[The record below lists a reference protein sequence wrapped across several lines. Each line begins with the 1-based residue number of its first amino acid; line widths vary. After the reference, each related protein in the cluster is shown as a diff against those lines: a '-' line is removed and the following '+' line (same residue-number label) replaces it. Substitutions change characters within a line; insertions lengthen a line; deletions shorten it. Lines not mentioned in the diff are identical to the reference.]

1 MRPMHSR
8 ALALLLAMVMVLSM
22 IPVPAFAE
30 GNATTWTKVDFSA
43 FTAEDTVAIT
53 MSKDGVTYVLPTTA
67 AGSGGQ
73 PMAEIGTVE
82 GNTLTTTG
90 DGFGRTIAPTEG
102 GFTIQCGDGYL
113 YTTNA
118 NNGTRIGETAAVWNL
133 DAESNYLATDVE
145 GTMRYLGVYVGKSS
159 ADWRCYKTWASGNTA
174 GQTIGYW
181 VKGAGAVGGK
191 RVDDPPAGLDNID
204 WQRVF
209 AILYAGKYTGGLSIE
224 PHSATWRGALG
235 EPGVD
240 FTLQYIRHFLLG
252 GFPPACGNNPWLGDG
267 IYIDIAQNL

>member
-22 IPVPAFAE
+22 IPVTAFAE

-43 FTAEDTVAIT
+43 ITAEDTVAIT

-67 AGSGGQ
+67 AGSSGQ
-73 PMAEIGTVE
+73 PLAEIGTVE

-90 DGFGRTIAPTEG
+90 DGFGWTIAPTEG
-102 GFTIQCGDGYL
+102 GYTIQCGDGYL

-174 GQTIGYW
+174 GQTLEFWI
-181 VKGAGAVGGK
+181 KGEG
-191 RVDDPPAGLDNID
+191 
-204 WQRVF
+204 
-209 AILYAGKYTGGLSIE
+209 S
-224 PHSATWRGALG
+224 G
-235 EPGVD
+235 EPAPTDPEPTEPVSE
-240 FTLQYIRHFLLG
+240 
-252 GFPPACGNNPWLGDG
+252 PAE
-267 IYIDIAQNL
+267 